1 MQPRLSYEDF
11 TKAAPAAHAGPA
23 AFARAADESALEK
36 SLADHSPRRASN
48 KAYAASP
55 DHVSESAAM
64 FPSVAI
70 AAIDGW
76 NRPGVALRFAPP
88 PLWAPGK

>member
-1 MQPRLSYEDF
+1 MQPRPSHEDF

-23 AFARAADESALEK
+23 AFARAADESGLEK

-48 KAYAASP
+48 KADAAFP
-55 DHVSESAAM
+55 GHFSESAAM

-70 AAIDGW
+70 AAVDGW
-76 NRPGVALRFAPP
+76 NRLGVALRFAPP
-88 PLWAPGK
+88 PLWAPGE